1 MKKTLN
7 KIAWLCCAV
16 IALTS
21 CSKDD
26 DCDANDERSACYV
39 GLADR
44 EQLLLTEERVN
55 GRTELTFEYDE
66 RNRLSV
72 YQIHS
77 KDGSGVHTARFSYNS
92 KDLMTGV
99 VHSNSNGTQYR
110 EDYVYGSGDRPISG
124 TWTFPDYISTIQ
136 YSYNKNTTTETVFSS
151 KGELLAVNTYEFD
164 EKGEN
169 IQTIVIAGAEV
180 WQSTQKYGDYDDKH
194 YRFTNYPWRW
204 KTNSMNNAESHTLI
218 SNGPGGTAVVLDQ
231 IWKYTYNQAG
241 YPIKADLYNRGNDEI
256 VEIRE
261 YSYIKAK

>member
-7 KIAWLCCAV
+7 KIAWLCCAM

-26 DCDANDERSACYV
+26 SCDPNDEHSACYA
-39 GLADR
+39 GLLADG
-44 EQLLLTEERVN
+44 QLLLTEERVN
-55 GRTELTFEYDE
+55 GIMELAFEYDE
-66 RNRLSV
+66 HNRVSV

-77 KDGSGVHTARFSYNS
+77 RDGSGVNTARFTYNS
-92 KDLMTGV
+92 KGLMTGV

-110 EDYVYGSGDRPISG
+110 EDYVYSSEDRPISG

-151 KGELLAVNTYEFD
+151 KGEVLAVNTYEFD
-164 EKGEN
+164 EMGEN
-169 IQTIVIAGAEV
+169 IKKIVITQEGI
-180 WQSTQKYGDYDDKH
+180 WSTTHLYEDYDDKH
-194 YRFTNYPWRW
+194 YRFTNYPWSW
-204 KTNSMNNAESHTLI
+204 KTGAINNAESHSLTGNI
-218 SNGPGGTAVVLDQ
+218 GGGAAVLVNQ
-231 IWKYTYNQAG
+231 IWKYSYNQAG
-241 YPIKADLYNRGNDEI
+241 YPVKAEIYNKGSDEI